1 MLTRS
6 GSLRLSRLLAAA
18 PVGLVR
24 AEQVVQE
31 LLVRGAVDEL
41 ELDVDLVLAF
51 EVAEPLFGN
60 LFRGRRAPEAGLVQ
74 QLPGLLEL
82 RLGVEHSPQQGRS
95 LKHNQPL
102 LQGDLHVCSFQCFLL
117 GLVLFSEYVDELLL
131 CLLHHVC
138 KLS

>member
-41 ELDVDLVLAF
+41 ELDVELVLAL
-51 EVAEPLFGN
+51 EVSEPLFGN

-95 LKHNQPL
+95 LKRNQPL
-102 LQGDLHVCSFQCFLL
+102 LQGDLHVCSFQCFFL
-117 GLVLFSEYVDELLL
+117 GLVLFPEYVDELLL

>member
-41 ELDVDLVLAF
+41 ELDIELVLAL
-51 EVAEPLFGN
+51 EVSEPLFGN
-60 LFRGRRAPEAGLVQ
+60 LFWGRRAPEAGLVQ

-82 RLGVEHSPQQGRS
+82 RLGVEHSGQQGRS
-95 LKHNQPL
+95 IKRDQPL
-102 LQGDLHVCSFQCFLL
+102 LQGDLHVCSFQCFFL
-117 GLVLFSEYVDELLL
+117 GLVLFPEYVDELLL

>member
-24 AEQVVQE
+24 AEQVVKE

-41 ELDVDLVLAF
+41 ELDIELVLAL
-51 EVAEPLFGN
+51 EVSEPLFGN

-82 RLGVEHSPQQGRS
+82 RLGVEHSRQQGRS
-95 LKHNQPL
+95 IKRDQPL
-102 LQGDLHVCSFQCFLL
+102 LQGDLHVCSFQCFFL
-117 GLVLFSEYVDELLL
+117 GLVLFLEYVDVLLL